1 MPILGLV
8 TFFLHEILKKTLG
21 CDTDLLIGFIL
32 AFESL
37 TLDQCKYFLDFLR
50 RTVWSE
56 IFFVGYGASKLGNS
70 TRFKNICENERME
83 VIYIYDLESIEM
95 SILSQVILHTLTNTS
110 HHKLYV

>member
-8 TFFLHEILKKTLG
+8 TFFLHEILKKTLR

-50 RTVWSE
+50 RTVRNE
-56 IFFVGYGASKLGNS
+56 NFFVGYGASKLGNY
-70 TRFKNICENERME
+70 KIQKC
-83 VIYIYDLESIEM
+83 L
-95 SILSQVILHTLTNTS
+95 
-110 HHKLYV
+110 

>member
-1 MPILGLV
+1 MNRLHSNRLV
-8 TFFLHEILKKTLG
+8 SFSDYADTRPRNFFSIRDIEKTLG

-56 IFFVGYGASKLGNS
+56 IIFVGYGASNLGTIS
-70 TRFKNICENERME
+70 HSA
-83 VIYIYDLESIEM
+83 VI
-95 SILSQVILHTLTNTS
+95 
-110 HHKLYV
+110 